1 MERHLEIF
9 SRPQLTENS
18 RQHLPL
24 RTDILQK
31 TVRRWVPPTKFRTGG
46 RWKSDRP
53 WTPALDPSL
62 GPQPCG
68 LSYLSAHLN

>member
-31 TVRRWVPPTKFRTGG
+31 TVRRWVPLTKFPTGG

-53 WTPALDPSL
+53 WTPALRFKL
-62 GPQPCG
+62 PQCTP
-68 LSYLSAHLN
+68 